1 MDLDAI
7 ITQVWKT
14 VNKKCVYRTVWKKN
28 MENFIKMRMA
38 AYVIKFDKKNPI
50 VLRYFLNSE

>member
-1 MDLDAI
+1 
-7 ITQVWKT
+7 
-14 VNKKCVYRTVWKKN
+14 

-50 VLRYFLNSE
+50 VLRYSLNSE